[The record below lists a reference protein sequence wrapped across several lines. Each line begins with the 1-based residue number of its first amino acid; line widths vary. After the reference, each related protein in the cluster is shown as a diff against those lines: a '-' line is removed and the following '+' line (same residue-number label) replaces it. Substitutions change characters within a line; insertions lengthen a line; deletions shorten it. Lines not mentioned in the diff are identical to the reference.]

1 MSMTTIEED
10 THTKYEMESSSP
22 TPTTATVTP
31 NTPRLPPVFIQQP
44 PPIAAPVVIANPAP
58 LGLCAFGLTNFV
70 LSLHLL
76 GAGVPMTGA
85 PLSIVL
91 SLSLFY
97 GGGCQILTGMWE
109 FRTGNTFGA
118 TTFTSY
124 GAYWISYSYIFLP
137 TSQILKEYEH
147 QMDVF
152 DKSLGLYMIGWAFF
166 TGLMLIAAHRS
177 SFTLLVQFFMLF
189 LTYVLTAA
197 CKFNDNNINVQI
209 ASGVCGFITAL
220 FAFYNALAGML
231 TPDNSL
237 FVLPIGRI

>member
-1 MSMTTIEED
+1 METIEVNP
-10 THTKYEMESSSP
+10 KFES
-22 TPTTATVTP
+22 
-31 NTPRLPPVFIQQP
+31 LPQHLPP
-44 PPIAAPVVIANPAP
+44 PPIASPPVVIANPAP

-76 GAGVPMTGA
+76 GAGVPFTG
-85 PLSIVL
+85 PQSVIL

-137 TSQILKEYEH
+137 TSKIIEDYGGQT
-147 QMDVF
+147 DVF
-152 DKSLGLYMIGWAFF
+152 NKSVGLYMIGWAFF

-177 SFTLLVQFFMLF
+177 SFTLIAQFFMLF

-197 CKFNDNNINVQI
+197 GRFHDNALSLQI

-220 FAFYNALAGML
+220 FAFYNAMAGML
-231 TPDNSL
+231 TPENSL
-237 FVLPIGRI
+237 FVLPIGRL